1 MTLAAFYHVHEH
13 ECALLSLSLLVGA
26 RRRQFA
32 RDVRDGLARAEW
44 TRIQEFNKPPR
55 EGRESGH
62 YDKFWRD
69 ARADYLKV
77 QAEARAEFE
86 KLFTVVN

>member
-32 RDVRDGLARAEW
+32 RDAQEDSRYRRALTDAFYAKCRAEYRTVQQEARAEW
-44 TRIQEFNKPPR
+44 
-55 EGRESGH
+55 
-62 YDKFWRD
+62 
-69 ARADYLKV
+69 AR
-77 QAEARAEFE
+77 
-86 KLFTVVN
+86 LFTVVN